1 MSRTI
6 SFRGLI
12 NDGGI
17 DTIPLQTN
25 NGLTGYQI
33 TKFEIMDNLPGQ
45 QDVNHIIQIFKTEQA
60 TASATVDFS
69 DNRLLGAAMERES
82 VGAEDMAVSKS
93 VIFDS
98 EKFNQDIY
106 ITHVETTSNKSA
118 NYYIELKQMKLDL
131 SEQSVATLKN
141 IRNTGSQ

>member
-1 MSRTI
+1 MSRII

-12 NDGGI
+12 ADGSI
-17 DTIPLQTN
+17 DMIPLQTN
-25 NGLTGYQI
+25 DGLTGYVI

-45 QDVNHIIQIFKTEQA
+45 QDVNHVIQIFKTEQ
-60 TASATVDFS
+60 TVASATVDFS

-98 EKFNQDIY
+98 EKFNQNIY

-118 NYYIELKQMKLDL
+118 NYYIELEQRKLDL
-131 SEQSVATLKN
+131 SEQTVATLKD
-141 IRNTGSQ
+141 IRNVA

>member
-1 MSRTI
+1 
-6 SFRGLI
+6 
-12 NDGGI
+12 
-17 DTIPLQTN
+17 
-25 NGLTGYQI
+25 
-33 TKFEIMDNLPGQ
+33 MDNLPGQ